1 VVIAIAAS
9 VVYLRVFRF
18 NDLVQEPKIDVL

>member
-1 VVIAIAAS
+1 VIIAS

-18 NDLVQEPKIDVL
+18 NEMVAEPKIEVL